1 MRATQVTA
9 RGKVEFVE
17 APEPTLKPGH
27 AIVRPLLVALC
38 GSDIHR
44 IHYAEDHQY
53 PHAVG
58 TPGHEMVGIVEAVDA
73 PGYDI
78 KPGDV
83 ALTLSP
89 FETVMCERY
98 LSEAQYVIKLPP
110 GVPLDRLLMAQQ
122 LGTAIYS
129 SKRLP
134 NIVGKDVAVIGQGSA
149 GLFLAYM
156 CKRMGAER
164 VIGLDLVAARAAAG
178 ALFGATHTVDTSQRD
193 PVDAV
198 REITGGRMADL
209 VIEAAGDESAI
220 NLTPRLVRHGGH
232 MHFFGIPRG
241 QVFAF
246 NFDTFFRVFGST
258 TTLSGTSNEPGLRSF
273 RQAVQMIASGE
284 IDVTPMLTHR
294 LPFARALDGF
304 DLAMTRRDGAI
315 KIVIE
320 MPAWK
325 SYVAGGAVGR

>member
-1 MRATQVTA
+1 MQATQVTA

-44 IHYAEDHQY
+44 IHYAEDRQY

-58 TPGHEMVGIVEAVDA
+58 TPGHEMVGVVEAVDA
-73 PGYDI
+73 PESGI

-89 FETVMCERY
+89 DETVMCERY
-98 LSEAQYVIKLPP
+98 LSEAQYVIKLPA
-110 GVPLDRLLMAQQ
+110 GKPLEHLLMAQQ
-122 LGTAIYS
+122 LGTAIYG

-134 NIVGKDVAVIGQGSA
+134 NVVGQNVAVIGQGSA
-149 GLFLAYM
+149 GLFLDFM
-156 CKRMGAER
+156 CRRMGAER
-164 VIGLDLVAARAAAG
+164 VIGLDLVAARAAVG
-178 ALFGATHTVDTSQRD
+178 VQFGATDTVDTSQHD
-193 PVDAV
+193 PVAAV

-209 VIEAAGDESAI
+209 VIEAAGDGSAI

-246 NFDTFFRVFGST
+246 DFDTFFRVYGST
-258 TTLSGTSNEPGLRSF
+258 TTLSGTSTEPGLRSF
-273 RQAVQMIASGE
+273 RQAVQMIACGE
-284 IDVTPMLTHR
+284 IDVAPMLTHR
-294 LPFARALDGF
+294 LPFARVLEGF

-320 MPAWK
+320 MPGWA
-325 SYVAGGAVGR
+325 SYAASSR